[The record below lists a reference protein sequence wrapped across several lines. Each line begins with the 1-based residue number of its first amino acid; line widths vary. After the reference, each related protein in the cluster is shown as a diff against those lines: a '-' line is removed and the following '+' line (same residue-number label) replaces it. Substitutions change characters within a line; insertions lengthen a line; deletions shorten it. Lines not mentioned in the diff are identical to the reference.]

1 MTGRD
6 LRIILLGAPGAG
18 KGTQSRRLSRAFG
31 VPQIATGDM
40 FRTAAAQG
48 SQMGVAAKAYMDK
61 GELVPDDVTIG
72 VVEERLRQ
80 ADAARGF
87 IMDGFPRTPQQATA
101 LDALLR
107 RMQQRLQAVV
117 EIDVPRAE
125 LIRRLTSRYWCSVCQ
140 ATYNMSIAPP
150 STQDRCDRCDGQLIQ
165 REDDREETVVHRLDV
180 YERQTTPLVSYYE
193 GAGLL
198 KRIDGTL
205 PIDEVYEAILHAV
218 GMASGSAGSAGSAGT
233 QEVAS

>member
-1 MTGRD
+1 MSDREF
-6 LRIILLGAPGAG
+6 RIILLGAPGAG
-18 KGTQSRRLSRAFG
+18 KGTQSRRLSRAFA

-40 FRTAAAQG
+40 FRTAAAKG
-48 SQMGVAAKAYMDK
+48 TPMGLAAKKYMDQ

-80 ADAARGF
+80 PDAEHGF

-107 RMQQRLQAVV
+107 KMEQRLQAVV

-125 LIRRLTSRYWCSVCQ
+125 LIRRLTSRYWCSMCQ
-140 ATYNMSIAPP
+140 ATYNLTLAPP
-150 STQDRCDRCDGQLIQ
+150 ATRGRCDRCGGEMIQ
-165 REDDREETVVHRLDV
+165 RDDDREETVVHRLDV
-180 YERQTTPLVSYYE
+180 YDRQTTPLVSYYE

-198 KRIDGTL
+198 KRVVGTQSID
-205 PIDEVYEAILHAV
+205 DVYEAIVRAV
-218 GMASGSAGSAGSAGT
+218 G
-233 QEVAS
+233 VAAAAPGLAT